1 MSNLFNSKIPLKV
14 QKRNAFSQ
22 DFTNSLTTQVGTLT
36 PCFVKQVMP
45 GDKIK
50 LGVNMNVELPPMAS
64 AFKGK
69 VSANVE
75 FFFVPWRIVYGGWRN
90 YYLFNGGLATQY
102 APAGIPKVVL
112 PVLKSPQKTLTIA
125 KGSLADYLG
134 IRSFKDF
141 TDAGLTSISILPF
154 LAYHKIWEDW
164 YRDPQVQ
171 KPAS

>member
-22 DFTNSLTTQVGTLT
+22 DFTNSFTTKVGTLT

-50 LGVNMNVELPPMAS
+50 LGVNLNVELPPMAS

-90 YYLFNGGLATQY
+90 YYLYNGGVATQY

-112 PVLKSPQKTLTIA
+112 PVQMSKRRTQ
-125 KGSLADYLG
+125 
-134 IRSFKDF
+134 
-141 TDAGLTSISILPF
+141 
-154 LAYHKIWEDW
+154 
-164 YRDPQVQ
+164 
-171 KPAS
+171 